1 MREAFLAVWQNPY
14 VRVAVY
20 LSFFGLL
27 FWLARQASQV
37 LVVFLLAYTLA
48 YLVQPF
54 LRALSRRGVPRWLG
68 VVLVYLL
75 GFLFFAIISV
85 LLYYTAA
92 ELARFTARIPEA
104 AAAFLG
110 WVRSG
115 LEWLDRT
122 LRGLGLGSDLG
133 RVGEVLS
140 QDLGSLLQ
148 NFSSTLLQGLNALL
162 AGGAGLL
169 QGVAGLLG
177 GLFQLFLALIIA
189 AYLMIDFERVGATA
203 LLVFPKPYQP
213 FVRELAQKLD
223 RAVGGYLRGQLLVAF
238 LAGLTLGIGYALA
251 GVPMAPALGLIGGLF
266 NLVPY
271 LGGLVSLLLAVLVAA
286 TKSWTTVGLAVLVFV
301 IENQLEA
308 NVYSPMILSKTT
320 ELHPLTV
327 ILAILVGGSLY
338 GLWGA
343 LVAVPTAAFLKLLFY
358 DYYVKSRFYLEG

>member
-20 LSFFGLL
+20 LGLFFLL
-27 FWLARQASQV
+27 LLLARAASEAL
-37 LVVFLLAYTLA
+37 LVFVLAYTLA

-68 VVLVYLL
+68 VLLVYLL
-75 GFLFFAIISV
+75 GFLFFAIVSV
-85 LLYYTAA
+85 LLYYTAS

-104 AAAFLG
+104 AAAVLG
-110 WVRSG
+110 WARSS
-115 LEWLDRT
+115 LMWLDQT
-122 LRGLGLGSDLG
+122 LKGLGLGSDLG
-133 RVGEVLS
+133 RIGEVLS
-140 QDLGSLLQ
+140 QDLGRLLQ
-148 NFSSTLLQGLNALL
+148 NFSNTLLKGLNALL

-169 QGVAGLLG
+169 QGVAGLIG

-189 AYLMIDFERVGATA
+189 AYLMLDFERVGETA
-203 LLVFPKPYQP
+203 LLVVPRPYQP
-213 FVRELAQKLD
+213 FARELAKKLD
-223 RAVGGYLRGQLLVAF
+223 RAVGGYLRGQLLVAL
-238 LAGLTLGIGYALA
+238 LAGLTLGVGYALV

-271 LGGLVSLLLAVLVAA
+271 LGGFVSLLLAVLVAA
-286 TKSWTTVGLAVLVFV
+286 TKSWVTVGLAVLVFV

-320 ELHPLTV
+320 ELHPLSV
-327 ILAILVGGSLY
+327 IFAILLGGSLY

-343 LVAVPTAAFLKLLFY
+343 LVAVPTAAFLKLLIY
-358 DYYVKSRFYLEG
+358 DYYLKSRFYHEG